1 MALNG
6 LPLSDSKPQA
16 ADESDEDS
24 EETYVD
30 ALTLSLRHD
39 TSDIYVPLPGGE
51 LALAVKRSVSE
62 EQWSTHPGLKPSQQV
77 DQPFG
82 PCWTSGLAAHVKFTW
97 KDADAPSGHQCE
109 VERPDPDYTFVVDE
123 NGASHRFVLIWN
135 KSGGGASPYFMP
147 IASNRSEKDSFL
159 MRLEV
164 VNPGDPRSQ
173 WRFLFTRKFGT
184 KLEFETAGLLQSYQ
198 LNPGASP
205 PKMQYYSY
213 CRLKKA
219 TDRMGNEINFSFS
232 GTGTLIPQTIACGS
246 RSIAVERTG
255 QLITAVTDPRGNRTT
270 YRYGTVTFGGNTFQR
285 LIEVGRPE
293 GIRIRYGYA
302 GATESDNT
310 PQAPPSPGQP
320 SPPPQYFYHY
330 NVSAIT
336 DPLGRSHRF
345 LYAFDHSKETYSTA
359 SGTPTWYLQPGLP
372 RVVQRVT
379 LPDNNF
385 SIFSQAAAPLRIQFE
400 ADPSEPDG
408 FRSYLTGDRVN
419 TVTDA
424 LGKGRVYTFSQP
436 EFIDAKEFEDLF
448 FDTGS
453 PRKRFFLIL
462 WTRLAL
468 KHPTNVTEVFRFNP
482 EANMAL
488 SRIDDYSGNT
498 TTFAHED
505 SWSVDDVFPW
515 LPAALKNSP
524 IFVTRYSDPTSQTNA
539 LGKTKTFEY
548 LSEDPTLP
556 GARVMTLIIDEEGR
570 RTEYDVDS
578 TRGLR
583 HSEKVRTAGGSLV
596 RQTDYEY
603 GNGSFPSFLTKTT
616 VQNGV
621 SAGND
626 LVTTYTADAY
636 GYKATE
642 NVGGLMPRSF
652 DHDSNGNQTRMTDGR
667 GLETEFVYDDA
678 NRLIQT
684 DFEDGSSRYMGY
696 DTAGNKI
703 QEEDE
708 NGHMTWHTYDRLNR
722 LLSST
727 RDMDDGPPLV
737 TSNTYNALGSR
748 LTTTDPR
755 NNVTT
760 FEYDDIQRLTSTT
773 DPLNHTTSRFYGAN
787 SGSSAFDVSGF
798 KPVRIRDPRGYDTHF
813 TYDALYRTTEQAT
826 EYGSGTATTETDY
839 DDVGNPVSVTDPLG
853 HTTATEF
860 DALNRP
866 VRVTFADTTFTEKTY
881 TPAGLERTLTDE
893 MGRVTTH
900 HYDDAGRRIR
910 TVFPNPGGG
919 APEVLM
925 DYDDAGNLVSQTDP
939 NLHVTTF
946 TYDDRNRKTEE
957 ELAAISRLIV
967 TAYDFV
973 GNVTSVTDANGNTTT
988 TDYDAANR
996 PVLVTAADG
1005 ATTETSYDA
1014 KGNVLTVTDPL
1025 GNVTINTYDDLNRL
1039 LSTTTTPSVGDDIVV
1054 SYAYDQVGN
1063 RTRQTDGRDCIVR
1076 FTYDGLNRLLTTVHD
1091 ADTALV
1097 ATETNGYNDLN
1108 KVSYEDAEGRVIEYD
1123 YDVRNRLT
1131 GETVPSRPQDN
1142 RTRTYDDV
1150 GNLLSVTH
1158 AGDTWRDTAQTYD
1171 ELNRV
1176 VSETSSGLTH
1186 SHTYDKAYNRLTTT
1200 YGKTGRVLTRTYDA
1214 GNRLLTQEDVLS
1226 GEPTRL
1232 TSFAYDPQ
1240 GNLLVKTLT
1249 DSSTENRTFDVR
1261 NRVVELHV
1269 KEPDD
1274 ITTRLLQTYEYD
1286 LAGNLTALEEIG
1298 GVGGLPTRVLT
1309 CAYDGTHRLIVEADQ
1324 RGVDPAIVT
1333 NYTYDKADNRISRE
1347 VFGGPDAGTTTYAI
1361 GNGGNGTGANQIASL
1376 TRPDTSVV
1384 AFTYD
1389 LTGTRISRAD
1399 DTRTDA
1405 YTYDVWTRLLT
1416 LDLQTP
1422 ATPGDR
1428 GLYEY
1433 SYDARTRRV
1442 SREELSIP
1450 TVLSFQG
1457 GVSIQEYPASPG
1469 TSAGS
1474 LPAPTVEYVRG
1485 PDQGGGVGG
1494 VLYSVRSG
1502 VASLAHSS
1510 ARGDIIAKVDES
1522 TGAMTWQAHYE
1533 AFGRRPEEVGANE
1546 DRQRANS
1553 KDEDPTGLLNE
1564 GFRYRDL
1571 ETGTFITRDPA
1582 GFMDGANLYTYVG
1595 QNPWTS
1601 FDPIGLAEE
1610 SINLKDALSSGDV
1623 SMKEMHRLRLT
1634 DQETT
1639 QVFKQSGEQPR
1650 WTSEKVKS
1658 EVGFEPDGFANSY
1671 NMFTEAGRLRRA
1683 NPGKTDDEIAVI
1695 ESARR
1700 NQAQAKWLLWKEVG
1714 SKTDKDRFRI
1724 LDALHDLASVATLP
1738 LMVPSA
1744 AGTPWVGTKLA
1755 TQVGR
1760 GAPLVSVATEGQMI
1774 ISNNATL
1781 SKLMNYHKQGKTVT
1795 IMVNG
1800 RPVQVQPGLP
1810 FAGFSNTRTGG
1821 WTLGDEAFS
1830 SVTELKAS
1838 MLHELHRVRTSQIP
1852 LRGVDSERAAA
1863 ETSAAFQFSK
1873 KSSQ

>member
-1 MALNG
+1 M
-6 LPLSDSKPQA
+6 
-16 ADESDEDS
+16 
-24 EETYVD
+24 
-30 ALTLSLRHD
+30 
-39 TSDIYVPLPGGE
+39 
-51 LALAVKRSVSE
+51 
-62 EQWSTHPGLKPSQQV
+62 
-77 DQPFG
+77 
-82 PCWTSGLAAHVKFTW
+82 
-97 KDADAPSGHQCE
+97 
-109 VERPDPDYTFVVDE
+109 
-123 NGASHRFVLIWN
+123 
-135 KSGGGASPYFMP
+135 
-147 IASNRSEKDSFL
+147 
-159 MRLEV
+159 
-164 VNPGDPRSQ
+164 
-173 WRFLFTRKFGT
+173 
-184 KLEFETAGLLQSYQ
+184 
-198 LNPGASP
+198 
-205 PKMQYYSY
+205 
-213 CRLKKA
+213 
-219 TDRMGNEINFSFS
+219 
-232 GTGTLIPQTIACGS
+232 
-246 RSIAVERTG
+246 
-255 QLITAVTDPRGNRTT
+255 
-270 YRYGTVTFGGNTFQR
+270 
-285 LIEVGRPE
+285 
-293 GIRIRYGYA
+293 
-302 GATESDNT
+302 
-310 PQAPPSPGQP
+310 
-320 SPPPQYFYHY
+320 
-330 NVSAIT
+330 
-336 DPLGRSHRF
+336 
-345 LYAFDHSKETYSTA
+345 
-359 SGTPTWYLQPGLP
+359 
-372 RVVQRVT
+372 
-379 LPDNNF
+379 
-385 SIFSQAAAPLRIQFE
+385 
-400 ADPSEPDG
+400 
-408 FRSYLTGDRVN
+408 
-419 TVTDA
+419 
-424 LGKGRVYTFSQP
+424 
-436 EFIDAKEFEDLF
+436 
-448 FDTGS
+448 
-453 PRKRFFLIL
+453 
-462 WTRLAL
+462 
-468 KHPTNVTEVFRFNP
+468 
-482 EANMAL
+482 
-488 SRIDDYSGNT
+488 
-498 TTFAHED
+498 
-505 SWSVDDVFPW
+505 
-515 LPAALKNSP
+515 
-524 IFVTRYSDPTSQTNA
+524 
-539 LGKTKTFEY
+539 
-548 LSEDPTLP
+548 
-556 GARVMTLIIDEEGR
+556 
-570 RTEYDVDS
+570 
-578 TRGLR
+578 
-583 HSEKVRTAGGSLV
+583 
-596 RQTDYEY
+596 
-603 GNGSFPSFLTKTT
+603 
-616 VQNGV
+616 
-621 SAGND
+621 
-626 LVTTYTADAY
+626 
-636 GYKATE
+636 
-642 NVGGLMPRSF
+642 
-652 DHDSNGNQTRMTDGR
+652 
-667 GLETEFVYDDA
+667 
-678 NRLIQT
+678 
-684 DFEDGSSRYMGY
+684 
-696 DTAGNKI
+696 
-703 QEEDE
+703 
-708 NGHMTWHTYDRLNR
+708 
-722 LLSST
+722 
-727 RDMDDGPPLV
+727 
-737 TSNTYNALGSR
+737 
-748 LTTTDPR
+748 
-755 NNVTT
+755 
-760 FEYDDIQRLTSTT
+760 
-773 DPLNHTTSRFYGAN
+773 
-787 SGSSAFDVSGF
+787 
-798 KPVRIRDPRGYDTHF
+798 
-813 TYDALYRTTEQAT
+813 
-826 EYGSGTATTETDY
+826 
-839 DDVGNPVSVTDPLG
+839 
-853 HTTATEF
+853 
-860 DALNRP
+860 
-866 VRVTFADTTFTEKTY
+866 
-881 TPAGLERTLTDE
+881 
-893 MGRVTTH
+893 
-900 HYDDAGRRIR
+900 
-910 TVFPNPGGG
+910 
-919 APEVLM
+919 
-925 DYDDAGNLVSQTDP
+925 
-939 NLHVTTF
+939 
-946 TYDDRNRKTEE
+946 
-957 ELAAISRLIV
+957 
-967 TAYDFV
+967 
-973 GNVTSVTDANGNTTT
+973 
-988 TDYDAANR
+988 
-996 PVLVTAADG
+996 
-1005 ATTETSYDA
+1005 
-1014 KGNVLTVTDPL
+1014 
-1025 GNVTINTYDDLNRL
+1025 
-1039 LSTTTTPSVGDDIVV
+1039 
-1054 SYAYDQVGN
+1054 
-1063 RTRQTDGRDCIVR
+1063 
-1076 FTYDGLNRLLTTVHD
+1076 
-1091 ADTALV
+1091 
-1097 ATETNGYNDLN
+1097 
-1108 KVSYEDAEGRVIEYD
+1108 IEYD